1 MITQEHPSTLDLA
14 EAAHLCKCST
24 QLLRRL
30 ASSGTIPATKVGR
43 KWVFPTR
50 LLQEW
55 IEERSRANVGR
66 KPRFGAIGRR
76 TIAQALTAG
85 SAARLLDEHLRE
97 LREGPVA
104 DHRNRR

>member
-1 MITQEHPSTLDLA
+1 MLMTESQEHTATLDLNQ
-14 EAAHLCKCST
+14 AADLCKCST
-24 QLLRRL
+24 GLLRQL
-30 ASSGTIPATKVGR
+30 ASAGTIPATKVGR

-55 IEERSRANVGR
+55 IEERAQANVSR

-85 SAARLLDEHLRE
+85 GAARLADERVRQLRDT
-97 LREGPVA
+97 PSK
-104 DHRNRR
+104 

>member
-1 MITQEHPSTLDLA
+1 MLMTGTHGDAATLDLDQ
-14 EAAHLCKCST
+14 AAGLCKCST
-24 QLLRRL
+24 RLLRQL
-30 ASSGTIPATKVGR
+30 ASAGVIPATKVGR
-43 KWVFPTR
+43 KWVFPAR

-85 SAARLLDEHLRE
+85 SAARLPEGRVRQLRE
-97 LREGPVA
+97 APSK
-104 DHRNRR
+104 

>member
-1 MITQEHPSTLDLA
+1 MPDNQEPAITLDLSQAA
-14 EAAHLCKCST
+14 ELCKCST
-24 QLLRRL
+24 RLLRQL
-30 ASSGTIPATKVGR
+30 AGAGTIPATKVGR

-66 KPRFGAIGRR
+66 KPRFGAVGRR

-85 SAARLLDEHLRE
+85 TAARL
-97 LREGPVA
+97 A
-104 DHRNRR
+104 DTQPRDAPLK